1 MSAEINGDI
10 RLSIAQRLEYLVRN
24 FFRNFP
30 HGNGRLRQQP
40 FCATRLQRT
49 PVMASP
55 SRALTEAFLYM
66 RLPEMLPLG
75 NVRVLEIGC
84 GSGSLTRILADI
96 GYPEST
102 SAWTSMTAL
111 TAQCNPNSKR
121 SLCILMLTGLSRKES
136 LIW

>member
-75 NVRVLEIGC
+75 NVRVLEIGGGRGC
-84 GSGSLTRILADI
+84 PARCTRNVPWQWLAGAAEDRQSDTP
-96 GYPEST
+96 Y
-102 SAWTSMTAL
+102 L
-111 TAQCNPNSKR
+111 Y
-121 SLCILMLTGLSRKES
+121 
-136 LIW
+136 